1 MNGVPTIFDAFN
13 ARYLSPVDVAAT
25 FIPSESF
32 KLLSEQNHSVLV
44 GPRGSGKTT
53 LLKMLGSVDIL

>member
-25 FIPSESF
+25 FVPSRESF

-53 LLKMLGSVDIL
+53 LLKMLKLLR